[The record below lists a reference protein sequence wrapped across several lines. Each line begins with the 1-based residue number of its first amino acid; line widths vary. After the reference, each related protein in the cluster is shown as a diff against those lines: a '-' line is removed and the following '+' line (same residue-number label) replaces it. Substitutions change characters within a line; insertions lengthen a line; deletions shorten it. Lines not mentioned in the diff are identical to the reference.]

1 MPEYNIS
8 GVSYLRRFTQAERIA
23 IRAAAQ
29 QSAELDDYLKLL
41 DATIAQGGV
50 VNLLDDDTV
59 AAVNLLEQYGLIGV
73 GRAAK
78 ILEVPQEQQ
87 QPATPSQFV
96 ATHAVDGLGAAMLE
110 QDGTVRF
117 ENGQWTTLDALIA
130 MGKTMEDV

>member
-1 MPEYNIS
+1 MAEYNIS

-41 DATIAQGGV
+41 DATIQQGGI

-73 GRAAK
+73 GRAAQ
-78 ILEVPQEQQ
+78 ILEIPQEQQ
-87 QPATPSQFV
+87 PETPSQFV
-96 ATHAVDGLGAAMLE
+96 ATHAVDGFGAAMLE

-130 MGKTMEDV
+130 MGKTMEHV

>member
-29 QSAELDDYLKLL
+29 QSAELDDYLRLL

-87 QPATPSQFV
+87 PATPSQFV
-96 ATHAVDGLGAAMLE
+96 ATHAVDGFGAAMVE
-110 QDGTVRF
+110 ADGTVRLAD
-117 ENGQWTTLDALIA
+117 GRWTTLDALIA